1 MTDVTSPDE
10 STVLIE
16 REMQDSYLS
25 YAMSVIVSRALPDVR
40 DGLKPSQ
47 RRVLVAMNDL
57 NLGPRSRFK
66 KCAKIAGDTSGNY
79 HPHGE
84 GVVYPTLVRLAQEF
98 NMRVPLV
105 DGQGNFGSVDGDPP
119 AAMRYTEARMT
130 AAGSAMLEDIERQ
143 TVDFVANYDGSRQ
156 EPSVLPANFPNLLIN
171 GSNGIAVG
179 MATSMPPH
187 NPGEIFS
194 ALRLLIEN
202 PEATVEE
209 IMELVPGPDFPTGG
223 IICGQGG
230 IRRAYETGRGT
241 LILRARAECFEEA
254 KKTRAKIVVSEI
266 PYQVNKSTLI
276 ESMAQ
281 LVKDQRITSIY
292 DIADLSDR
300 KGMELIIELKKGED
314 PHITLNQLYKF
325 TQLQTTVSIINIA
338 LVRNRPRTLPI
349 RGLMVEFL
357 DHRREVIRR
366 RTEYLLGVAQDRQ
379 HIVEGLRI
387 AQDNIDEVIRI
398 IRAAS
403 NTEVAKLELR
413 AAFALS
419 ERQAEAI
426 VNMRLRALTGL
437 EVEKLEAEWRE
448 LAEKIA
454 YYLSILGDPK
464 LIDDLILG
472 DLDQLAERFNAP
484 RATVVG
490 EPVEGFEEEDFIV
503 DETVAVTISNR
514 GYVKRMTL
522 DQYRSQRR
530 GGSGVKGADSKE
542 GDFVERLFI
551 AETHDSLMF
560 FTSSGQL
567 HQLKVYRIPNLGKQ
581 SVGRALVNLIPG
593 LPVEDTIQAV
603 IPVRDFTDGT
613 VVFST
618 AAGVIKRTPLFDYRR
633 PKSGGIIAINL
644 DDGDRL
650 IDVHVVNDDQDII
663 LGTRGGR
670 AIRFHVT
677 DVRSMG
683 RPARGVRGVKLLGDD
698 EVCGMAVVR
707 DGTTLLTVSENG
719 YGKRTA
725 FEEYPLR
732 HRGGQGV
739 LNLRITERNGPV
751 LTIRAVAE
759 DDDVIYITTRGQ
771 VIRTP
776 VKGIS
781 VIGRATNGVRLV
793 SLRKDEDKVAS
804 VARVIPEEDSDE
816 EGLEGGADDASV
828 DGDELNPAGEGLV
841 DGESPD
847 ETRLDADD
855 DDGDAGD
862 DGDDGD
868 DT

>member
-1 MTDVTSPDE
+1 MTDTASPRE

-16 REMQDSYLS
+16 REMKDSYLS

-57 NLGPRSRFK
+57 SLGPRSRFK

-119 AAMRYTEARMT
+119 AAMRYTEARLT
-130 AAGSAMLEDIERQ
+130 GAGAVMLDDIERE

-156 EPSVLPANFPNLLIN
+156 EPTVLPATFPNLLIN

-187 NPGEIFS
+187 NPREIFD
-194 ALRLLIEN
+194 ALRLLIAN
-202 PEATVEE
+202 PEATTEE
-209 IMELVPGPDFPTGG
+209 IMAVVPGPDFPTGG
-223 IICGQGG
+223 IICGQSG

-241 LILRARAECFEEA
+241 LILRARAECVEEA
-254 KKTRAKIVVSEI
+254 KKSRAKIVVSEI
-266 PYQVNKSTLI
+266 PYQVNKASLI
-276 ESMAQ
+276 EAIAQ
-281 LVKDQRITSIY
+281 LVKDQKITSIY

-300 KGMELIIELKKGED
+300 KGMELVIELKKGED
-314 PHITLNQLYKF
+314 PNITLNQLYKM

-338 LVRNRPRTLPI
+338 LVRSRPRTLPI
-349 RGLMVEFL
+349 RGLMTEFL
-357 DHRREVIRR
+357 NHRREVIRR
-366 RTEYLLGVAQDRQ
+366 RTENLLGVARERQ

-387 AQDNIDEVIRI
+387 AQANIDEVIAI
-398 IRAAS
+398 IRAAPD
-403 NTEVAKLELR
+403 TATAREKLQ
-413 AAFALS
+413 AAFQLS

-437 EVEKLEAEWRE
+437 EVEKLEEEWRE

-454 YYLSILGDPK
+454 RYEGILADPR
-464 LIDDLILG
+464 LIDELILG
-472 DLDQLAERFNAP
+472 DLDSLTERFKAP
-484 RATVVG
+484 RCTVVG

-503 DETVAVTISNR
+503 DESVAVTISNR
-514 GYVKRMTL
+514 GYMKRMTL

-530 GGSGVKGADSKE
+530 GGSGIKGTDSRE

-551 AETHDSLMF
+551 ADTHDSLLF
-560 FTSSGQL
+560 FTSSGRL
-567 HQLKVYRIPNLGKQ
+567 HQLKVYRIPNLGRQ
-581 SVGRALVNLIPG
+581 SMGRAVVNLIPG
-593 LPVEDTIQAV
+593 LPAEDTIQAV
-603 IPVRDFTDGT
+603 IPVRDFAEGT
-613 VVFST
+613 LVFCT

-650 IDVHVVNDDQDII
+650 IDVHVVNDDQDIL

-670 AIRFHVT
+670 TIRFHLT
-677 DVRSMG
+677 EVRTMG
-683 RPARGVRGVKLLGDD
+683 RPARGVRGIRLVGDD

-719 YGKRTA
+719 YGKRTV
-725 FEEYPLR
+725 FEEYPIKK
-732 HRGGQGV
+732 RGGQGV
-739 LNLRITERNGPV
+739 INMRTTKRNGPI
-751 LTIRAVAE
+751 LTIRSVADE
-759 DDDVIYITTRGQ
+759 DDVIYITTKGQ
-771 VIRTP
+771 VVRTP
-776 VKGIS
+776 VSDIS
-781 VIGRATNGVRLV
+781 LIGRATNGVRLI
-793 SLRKDEDKVAS
+793 SLRKGDDKVAS
-804 VARVIPEEDSDE
+804 VARVAPDENEGEDDKGDGDGGPDDPQASAAPDTDTAPDSD
-816 EGLEGGADDASV
+816 DTP
-828 DGDELNPAGEGLV
+828 DGDSGPDTGDGGE
-841 DGESPD
+841 
-847 ETRLDADD
+847 DA
-855 DDGDAGD
+855 
-862 DGDDGD
+862 
-868 DT
+868 